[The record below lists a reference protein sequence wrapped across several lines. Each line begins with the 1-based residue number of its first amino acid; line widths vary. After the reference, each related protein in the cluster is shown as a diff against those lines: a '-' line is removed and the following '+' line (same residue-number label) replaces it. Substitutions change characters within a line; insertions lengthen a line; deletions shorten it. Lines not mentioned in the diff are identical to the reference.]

1 MNCIFG
7 SDKSKCQVDSNWSFQ
22 KVICS
27 HHLREVYGL
36 DIWYYKLETESATHV
51 VGPFLIVKSDFSFKK
66 NDVVF
71 PEKGFIDKIYRSKDV
86 TLTEEDLQF
95 RLNPKI
101 VEYVQQ
107 LVTAAEK
114 NDSRS
119 DQRYQYEIIRNIS
132 ESDINAIDMG
142 YELSGESFSNFLVH
156 LKGRLSSLHEFI
168 KSSNSAGNFKKISV
182 LSTASLTP
190 LENNNFSPFYKF
202 LIANCMVDVHLT
214 PFTNTLAEMIM
225 FNLVYKPGIG
235 FFVTEETP
243 HPMPLV
249 VAGREQGHQH
259 LYYQKTATYNKK
271 TVPKTLTRKEMPDNR
286 AIFNPLKGA
295 SDGCLF

>member
-1 MNCIFG
+1 MG
-7 SDKSKCQVDSNWSFQ
+7 SKQSGGAPGETRQEASPTKLQDARAGSCRARTAGVGNAQSTARSFESVFVRSVANIGLRERQRTTKVVVDGVDSNWSFQ

-132 ESDINAIDMG
+132 ESDINAIG
-142 YELSGESFSNFLVH
+142 LPRGHSELSGESF
-156 LKGRLSSLHEFI
+156 
-168 KSSNSAGNFKKISV
+168 
-182 LSTASLTP
+182 P
-190 LENNNFSPFYKF
+190 
-202 LIANCMVDVHLT
+202 
-214 PFTNTLAEMIM
+214 
-225 FNLVYKPGIG
+225 
-235 FFVTEETP
+235 
-243 HPMPLV
+243 
-249 VAGREQGHQH
+249 
-259 LYYQKTATYNKK
+259 
-271 TVPKTLTRKEMPDNR
+271 VP
-286 AIFNPLKGA
+286 
-295 SDGCLF
+295 